1 MLKMS
6 HKLLNLTWLG
16 SSSFLKSILKSHM
29 TIILLKMQILLF
41 EISDRSIKKVI
52 NTRVVRV
59 PVNAN

>member
-29 TIILLKMQILLF
+29 TIIVLKMQILLF

-52 NTRVVRV
+52 NTRVIRV

>member
-16 SSSFLKSILKSHM
+16 SSSFLKSILKSHL
-29 TIILLKMQILLF
+29 TIILSKMQILLF

>member
-6 HKLLNLTWLG
+6 HKLLSLTWLG

-29 TIILLKMQILLF
+29 TIILSKMQILLF

-52 NTRVVRV
+52 NTRVIRV

>member
-29 TIILLKMQILLF
+29 TIILSKMQILLF

>member
-29 TIILLKMQILLF
+29 TIILSKMQILLF

-52 NTRVVRV
+52 NTRVIRV

>member
-52 NTRVVRV
+52 NTRVIRV

>member
-29 TIILLKMQILLF
+29 TIILSKMQRVLF
-41 EISDRSIKKVI
+41 EISDRSIKKL
-52 NTRVVRV
+52 
-59 PVNAN
+59 

>member
-16 SSSFLKSILKSHM
+16 SSSFLKSILKSHL
-29 TIILLKMQILLF
+29 TIILSKMQILLF

-52 NTRVVRV
+52 NTRVIRV

>member
-29 TIILLKMQILLF
+29 TIILSKMQILLI

-52 NTRVVRV
+52 NTRVIRV